1 MNKLAIHGGTPVIS
15 QPLPADNTI
24 GAEEL
29 AAVTRVFERGS
40 LSGFY
45 GNWGPE
51 FLGGTAVREFEQA
64 WATHFK
70 VPHAVSVN
78 SATSGLFAA
87 IGAAG
92 ISPGDEV
99 IVPPT
104 TMSATAMAPL
114 LYGGIP
120 VFADID
126 PDTFCLDVES
136 VRAAI
141 TPKTRAI
148 LAVNLFGHP
157 APLAALAALAREKGL
172 VLIEDNAQGPLAAEN
187 GRFAGTVAD
196 IGVFSLN
203 YHKHIHSGEGGVC
216 VTRDPE
222 LALRLQAIRNHAEN
236 IVTPGAI
243 KDLANMV
250 GFNYR
255 MSEMSAAVGASQLR
269 KIDAEVGR
277 RQSLAERLSEGVRG
291 LVGVTPPV
299 VRPGCR
305 HVYYL
310 WVLKLDERALG
321 VSRADFSA
329 ALAAEG
335 FPHGTGYVEPLYLLP
350 LFQRRVAIGR
360 DGWPFTLSD
369 RRYPRG
375 LCPVAER
382 MHEHEF
388 LSFETCAY
396 RLSDSHLDS
405 LIEAFRKVH
414 AGRALIARRNAG

>member
-1 MNKLAIHGGTPVIS
+1 MSKLAIHGGTPVLS
-15 QPLPADNTI
+15 HPLPADNTI

-29 AAVTRVFERGS
+29 EAVKRVFERGS

-45 GNWGPE
+45 GNWGPQ
-51 FLGGTAVREFEQA
+51 FLGGTEVQEFEQD
-64 WATHFK
+64 WAKHFK
-70 VPHAVSVN
+70 VPHVVSMN

-114 LYGGIP
+114 VYGGIP

-148 LAVNLFGHP
+148 LAVNLFGQP
-157 APLAALAALAREKGL
+157 APLAALAALARDKGL

-187 GRFAGTVAD
+187 GQFAGTIAD

-203 YHKHIHSGEGGVC
+203 YHKHIHSGEGGIC
-216 VTRDPE
+216 CTRDPE

-236 IVTPGAI
+236 IVKPAGI
-243 KDLANMV
+243 QDPANMV

-255 MSEMSAAVGASQLR
+255 LSEMSAAVGRSQLR

-277 RQSLAERLSEGVRG
+277 RQHLAERLSEGVRG
-291 LVGVTPPV
+291 LEGI
-299 VRPGCR
+299 
-305 HVYYL
+305 
-310 WVLKLDERALG
+310 
-321 VSRADFSA
+321 SRSA
-329 ALAAEG
+329 
-335 FPHGTGYVEPLYLLP
+335 
-350 LFQRRVAIGR
+350 
-360 DGWPFTLSD
+360 S
-369 RRYPRG
+369 
-375 LCPVAER
+375 
-382 MHEHEF
+382 
-388 LSFETCAY
+388 
-396 RLSDSHLDS
+396 
-405 LIEAFRKVH
+405 
-414 AGRALIARRNAG
+414 ARRLPPRVLRLDAEAG